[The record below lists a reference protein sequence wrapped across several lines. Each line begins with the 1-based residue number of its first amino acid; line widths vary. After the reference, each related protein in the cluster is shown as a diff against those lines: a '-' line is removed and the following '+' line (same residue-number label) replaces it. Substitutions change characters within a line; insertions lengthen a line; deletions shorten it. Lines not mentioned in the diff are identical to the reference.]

1 MALISFNSSNPSPL
15 SIGGSTSGQS
25 INLELG
31 RSATATSSLNESALR
46 TLAGVS
52 SGAISISD
60 FYGASNAIDVQT
72 VTAAISG
79 TYGSTFYFQGYR
91 SGMYGSISDGTFNG
105 KSGATITMFYSSH
118 VYTTD
123 RLFFQI
129 SGIHNNSGFTTLNL
143 NGVNYSRSSATF
155 TTNSSNNYT
164 QWMWDNVGGNPWGLT
179 SGTVSR
185 TATFT

>member
-1 MALISFNSSNPSPL
+1 MALASSGTL
-15 SIGGSTSGQS
+15 SIGGSTANRS

-31 RSATATSSLNESALR
+31 RSATATSSLGESALR

-60 FYGASNAIDVQT
+60 FYGASNAVDVQT
-72 VTAAISG
+72 ITAAISG
-79 TYGSTFYFQGYR
+79 TYGSSFYFQGYR
-91 SGMYGSISDGTFNG
+91 TGSYGSISDGTFNG
-105 KSGATITMFYSSH
+105 RSGATITDFYSSH

-123 RLFFQI
+123 RLFFKI
-129 SGIHNNSGFTTLNL
+129 SGVYSNAGFTTLNL

-155 TTNSSNNYT
+155 TTGSNYS
-164 QWMWDNVGGNPWGLT
+164 QWMWDSVGGNPFGLT

>member
-1 MALISFNSSNPSPL
+1 MALASSGTL
-15 SIGGSTSGQS
+15 SIGGSTSGRS

-31 RSATATSSLNESALR
+31 RSATATSSLGESALR
-46 TLAGVS
+46 TLAGVP

-60 FYGASNAIDVQT
+60 FYGASSSVDVQT

-79 TYGSTFYFQGYR
+79 TYGSSFYFQGYR
-91 SGMYGSISDGTFNG
+91 SGIYGSISDGTFNG
-105 KSGATITMFYSSH
+105 RSGATITNFYSSH

-129 SGIHNNSGFTTLNL
+129 QGIYSNAGFTTLNL

-155 TTNSSNNYT
+155 TTSSSNNYT

-179 SGTVSR
+179 SGTVTR
-185 TATFT
+185 IATFT